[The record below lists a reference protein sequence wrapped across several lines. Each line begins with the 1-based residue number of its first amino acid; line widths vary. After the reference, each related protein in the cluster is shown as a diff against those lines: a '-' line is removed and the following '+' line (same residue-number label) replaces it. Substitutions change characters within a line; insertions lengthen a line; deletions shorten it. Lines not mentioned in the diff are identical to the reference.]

1 MSDFGDDFR
10 NFVNEAF
17 GSRAYEA
24 CNDLS
29 EALNQQQMDER
40 RRREDECLESDQ
52 SYQEFSETYTNETI
66 KEQDKCA
73 E

>member
-10 NFVNEAF
+10 NFVNETF
-17 GSRAYEA
+17 GSRVYEA

-40 RRREDECLESDQ
+40 RRREDEWRESDPA
-52 SYQEFSETYTNETI
+52 YQEFSDSYANETI
-66 KEQDKCA
+66 KEQDKCK